1 MPLWC
6 LPKAAQASASAQAP
20 ASASAQAL
28 PLPLPW
34 PWPCLCP
41 GPGPASALALPLTIG
56 HHETGAA
63 AFWEPVIA
71 LVPLFLSET
80 ISREYYSREPSER
93 SVTLKLCA
101 VHPLRPLPDR

>member
-6 LPKAAQASASAQAP
+6 LPKAAQASASAL
-20 ASASAQAL
+20 AL
-28 PLPLPW
+28 ALPLPW

-41 GPGPASALALPLTIG
+41 SPPLTIG